1 MRAEL
6 LITPG
11 CGHAADSEQA
21 VRTALEE
28 VGVEGGL
35 QRIYVADLDH
45 AAGLGF
51 HGSPTL
57 RLDGQD
63 VLPPPP
69 GTPIGLG
76 CRQYEQTDGSRSG
89 VLPADAVRAEL
100 ERRAAAMEQ
109 ARAERAARPGLS
121 ELPARLSRNLFLW
134 ASRRRWLAR
143 VATGFPLTRPMV
155 RRFIA
160 GERLDQALVVLHRL
174 REQGLRWT
182 LDVLGE
188 SVSSPESA
196 RAAADRY
203 LEALDALSERGL
215 EANVSIKLTQMGLD
229 IDPKLC
235 RANVAKVVERAA
247 QIGAFVRIDMEDHTK
262 TEVTLDIARSL
273 HAGYADVGVVIQ
285 SYLRRSAADVEELI
299 DRQVRVRLC
308 KGAYDEPPHV
318 AFVRRAEVDESF
330 AQLMERLML
339 AGRYPALAT
348 HDEALIARAIQL
360 ADEHGIGPERFEFQM
375 LHGVRRDLQDWL
387 VEQGWTVRVYVPFGA
402 EWYPYFM
409 RRLAERPANALFMLR
424 SVLREGRGR

>member
-11 CGHAADSEQA
+11 CRHAAESEQA

-28 VGVEGGL
+28 VGVDGGL

-69 GTPIGLG
+69 RTPINLE
-76 CRQYEQTDGSRSG
+76 CRQYEQPDGSLAG
-89 VLPADAVRAEL
+89 VLPEGALQAELKRRAAEL
-100 ERRAAAMEQ
+100 EQ
-109 ARAERAARPGLS
+109 ASAERAARPGVA
-121 ELPARLSRNLFLW
+121 ELPARVSRNLFLW

-160 GERLDQALVVLHRL
+160 GERLEDALTVLERL

-215 EANVSIKLTQMGLD
+215 EANVSIKLTQVGLG
-229 IDPKLC
+229 IDPELC
-235 RANVAKVVERAA
+235 RSNVARVVERAA
-247 QIGAFVRIDMEDHTK
+247 QLGAFVRIDMEDHTK
-262 TEVTLDIARSL
+262 SDVTLEIARSL
-273 HAGYADVGVVIQ
+273 HGGYDDVGVVIQ
-285 SYLRRSAADVEELI
+285 SYLRRSAADIEQLI
-299 DRQVRVRLC
+299 GEQIRVRLC
-308 KGAYDEPPHV
+308 KGAYDEPPSV
-318 AFVRRAEVDESF
+318 AFARKVDVDESF

-339 AGRYPALAT
+339 AGRYPGLAT
-348 HDEALIARAIQL
+348 HDEGLIARAIQL
-360 ADEHGIGPERFEFQM
+360 ADQHGVGPEQFEFQM
-375 LHGVRRDLQDWL
+375 LYGVRRDLQDWL

-424 SVLREGRGR
+424 SVVREGRGR